1 MALPADHGSRALAAE
16 RLSAGLG
23 SDYVSHSRP
32 ARLGRFGTRALDQ
45 RRCLAQLRFCVA
57 GSCLGIARAAA
68 LRGSCSAPPEGG
80 SVRAVLDFDAG
91 FYPERGESGNPW
103 LGRCRTGAFLGKS
116 SARTGRLDFV
126 PRRAVAAGAVA
137 AASRCLDVV
146 PAAFVE
152 RGGDRMN
159 MNMTGRRAFLQILL
173 CCALLS
179 GSAFSQSGG
188 ELRFCL
194 RSEPKTF
201 DPLLVD
207 DDSSLAIRYLTGG
220 VLVRANRKTQELEPE
235 LAESWKVSKDGKQ
248 VTFKLRHGIT
258 FSDGS
263 PFFSED
269 VAFTMQ
275 RLMDPALHSST
286 GDAFR
291 SGSGT
296 VSSKII
302 ASDQIAIIFPAPP
315 AGLERLF
322 DQVAIMSAH
331 SPKKEAAVLGPFMVA
346 EYKAGS
352 SVLLRRN
359 PNYWKKDSQGR
370 RLPYLDSIRL
380 DIQSNRDVEML
391 RFKRGELDL
400 INILDSDYFDRLAAS
415 SPLLAHYAGAS
426 LDSNFMWFNQV
437 AIAPIPEYNRAC
449 FRSANFRRAISQA
462 INRDDLS
469 RVVFNGHAQPAAGPV
484 SPANKFWF
492 NSRLK
497 AESYRPDAALKR
509 LQTDGFHL
517 QNGALFDK
525 GGNAVEFSI
534 VTNAGNKPRERM
546 AVMVQEDLGK
556 LGIKVNVV
564 TLDFPSLIERIS
576 QKFNYEAAMLG
587 FRNVD
592 LDPNGQMN
600 IWLSSAE
607 DHAWNPQQK
616 SPETAWEAEIDR
628 LMRAQASTADP
639 KKRKESFDRV
649 QEIAPGTAPFIYLVN
664 QIALP
669 AVSSAVEGANPG
681 ILSPQTFWN
690 AERLTL
696 NARTGGS
703 R

>member
-1 MALPADHGSRALAAE
+1 
-16 RLSAGLG
+16 
-23 SDYVSHSRP
+23 
-32 ARLGRFGTRALDQ
+32 
-45 RRCLAQLRFCVA
+45 
-57 GSCLGIARAAA
+57 
-68 LRGSCSAPPEGG
+68 
-80 SVRAVLDFDAG
+80 
-91 FYPERGESGNPW
+91 
-103 LGRCRTGAFLGKS
+103 
-116 SARTGRLDFV
+116 
-126 PRRAVAAGAVA
+126 
-137 AASRCLDVV
+137 
-146 PAAFVE
+146 
-152 RGGDRMN
+152 
-159 MNMTGRRAFLQILL
+159 MTGRRACLRLL
-173 CCALLS
+173 FCVAVVSLALALIS
-179 GSAFSQSGG
+179 GPAFAQNGG

-201 DPLLVD
+201 DPALVD
-207 DDSSLAIRYLTGG
+207 DDASLSIRYLTGG
-220 VLVRANRKTQELEPE
+220 VLVRANRKTQDLEPD
-235 LAESWKVSKDGKQ
+235 LAESWRVSNDSKQ
-248 VTFKLRHGIT
+248 ITFKLRHGIT

-263 PFFSED
+263 PFSSED

-291 SGSGT
+291 SGSGA

-302 ASDQIAIIFPAPP
+302 APDQVSIIFPAPL

-346 EYKAGS
+346 DYKAGS

-359 PNYWKKDSQGR
+359 PNYWKKDTQGR

-400 INILDSDYFDRLAAS
+400 INVIDSDYFDRLAAS
-415 SPLLAHYAGAS
+415 APGLAHDAGAS
-426 LDSNFMWFNQV
+426 LDSEFMWFNQV
-437 AIAPIPEYNRAC
+437 ASAPIPEYKRAW
-449 FRSANFRRAISQA
+449 FRSTNFRRAISQA
-462 INRDDLS
+462 INRGDLS
-469 RVVFNGHAQPAAGPV
+469 RVVYNGHAQPAVGPV

-492 NSRLK
+492 DSKLK
-497 AESYRPDAALKR
+497 AEPYRPDAALLR
-509 LQTDGFHL
+509 LQADGFHL

-525 GGNAVEFSI
+525 EGNAVEFSI
-534 VTNAGNKPRERM
+534 VTNAGHKPRERT
-546 AVMVQEDLGK
+546 AVMIQQDLGK

-607 DHAWNPQQK
+607 NHAWNPQQK
-616 SPETAWEAEIDR
+616 FPETAWEAEVDR
-628 LMRAQASTADP
+628 LMRAQASTADA

-649 QEIAPGTAPFIYLVN
+649 QEIAAEQVPFIYLVN
-664 QIALP
+664 QNALS
-669 AVSSAVEGANPG
+669 AVSSAVAGANPG

-696 NARTGGS
+696 NPSTRAS

>member
-1 MALPADHGSRALAAE
+1 
-16 RLSAGLG
+16 
-23 SDYVSHSRP
+23 
-32 ARLGRFGTRALDQ
+32 
-45 RRCLAQLRFCVA
+45 
-57 GSCLGIARAAA
+57 
-68 LRGSCSAPPEGG
+68 
-80 SVRAVLDFDAG
+80 
-91 FYPERGESGNPW
+91 
-103 LGRCRTGAFLGKS
+103 
-116 SARTGRLDFV
+116 
-126 PRRAVAAGAVA
+126 
-137 AASRCLDVV
+137 
-146 PAAFVE
+146 
-152 RGGDRMN
+152 MN
-159 MNMTGRRAFLQILL
+159 MIGCRKSFRLILCFAIFLIILTS
-173 CCALLS
+173 AA
-179 GSAFSQSGG
+179 AFSQGGG

-207 DDSSLAIRYLTGG
+207 DDSSLSIRYLTGG
-220 VLVRANRKTQELEPE
+220 VLLRVNRHTQALEAE
-235 LAESWKVSKDGKQ
+235 LAESWKLSKDGKQ
-248 VTFKLRHGIT
+248 ITFKLRRGVM

-263 PFFSED
+263 SFSPED
-269 VAFTMQ
+269 VAFTIQ

-291 SGSGT
+291 SGNGAVT
-296 VSSKII
+296 TKIV
-302 ASDQIAIIFPAPP
+302 APDQITVIFPAPI
-315 AGLERLF
+315 AGLDRLF

-331 SPKKEAAVLGPFMVA
+331 SPRKEAAVLGPFMVA

-359 PNYWKKDSQGR
+359 PNYWKKDLQGR

-400 INILDSDYFDRLAAS
+400 INVIDSDYFDRLAAG
-415 SPLLAHYAGAS
+415 SPGLAHDAGAS
-426 LDSNFMWFNQV
+426 LDSDFMWFNQV
-437 AIAPIPEYNRAC
+437 ASAPIPEYKRVW
-449 FRSANFRRAISQA
+449 FRDPNFRRAISQA
-462 INRDDLS
+462 INRADLS
-469 RVVFNGHAQPAAGPV
+469 RVVFNGHAQPAVGPV

-492 NSRLK
+492 DDKLK
-497 AESYRPDAALKR
+497 AEPYRPDQALER
-509 LQTDGFHL
+509 LQADGFRR
-517 QNGALFDK
+517 QNGTLFDRA
-525 GGNAVEFSI
+525 GNTVEFSI
-534 VTNAGNKPRERM
+534 VTNAGSKPRERM

-607 DHAWNPQQK
+607 NHAWNPQQK

-628 LMRAQASTADP
+628 LMRIQASAVDP

-649 QEIAPGTAPFIYLVN
+649 QEIVSEQTPMIYLVN
-664 QIALP
+664 QNALS
-669 AVSSAVEGANPG
+669 AISSAVEGANPG

-696 NARTGGS
+696 SPGTRAS

>member
-1 MALPADHGSRALAAE
+1 MSDCINTKMKMTGCRTFLRAL
-16 RLSAGLG
+16 LC
-23 SDYVSHSRP
+23 
-32 ARLGRFGTRALDQ
+32 F
-45 RRCLAQLRFCVA
+45 
-57 GSCLGIARAAA
+57 
-68 LRGSCSAPPEGG
+68 
-80 SVRAVLDFDAG
+80 
-91 FYPERGESGNPW
+91 
-103 LGRCRTGAFLGKS
+103 AFLLTLT
-116 SARTGRLDFV
+116 SA
-126 PRRAVAAGAVA
+126 
-137 AASRCLDVV
+137 
-146 PAAFVE
+146 
-152 RGGDRMN
+152 
-159 MNMTGRRAFLQILL
+159 
-173 CCALLS
+173 
-179 GSAFSQSGG
+179 SAFSQSGG

-207 DDSSLAIRYLTGG
+207 DDSSLSIRYLTGG
-220 VLVRANRKTQELEPE
+220 VLVRVNRHTQDLEPE
-235 LAESWKVSKDGKQ
+235 LAESWKLSKDGKQ
-248 VTFKLRHGIT
+248 ITFKLHRGVT

-263 PFFSED
+263 PFSSED

-296 VSSKII
+296 VTTKIL
-302 ASDQIAIIFPAPP
+302 APDQIAIIFPAPI
-315 AGLERLF
+315 AGLDRLF

-331 SPKKEAAVLGPFMVA
+331 SPKKEGAVLGPFMVA

-370 RLPYLDSIRL
+370 HLPHLDSIRL
-380 DIQSNRDVEML
+380 DILSNRDVEML

-400 INILDSDYFDRLAAS
+400 INVIDSDYFDRLAAT
-415 SPLLAHYAGAS
+415 SPQLAHDAGAS
-426 LDSNFMWFNQV
+426 LDSDFMWFNQV
-437 AIAPIPEYNRAC
+437 ASAPIPEYKRAW
-449 FRSANFRRAISQA
+449 FRNANFRRAISQA

-469 RVVFNGHAQPAAGPV
+469 RVVFNGHAQPAIGPV
-484 SPANKFWF
+484 SPANKLWF
-492 NSRLK
+492 NNKLK
-497 AESYRPDAALKR
+497 AEPYRPDAALRR
-509 LQTDGFHL
+509 LQDDGFHL

-525 GGNAVEFSI
+525 AGNAVEFSI
-534 VTNAGNKPRERM
+534 VTNAGSKPRERM

-556 LGIKVNVV
+556 LGIKINVV

-616 SPETAWEAEIDR
+616 SPETAWEMEIDR
-628 LMRAQASTADP
+628 LMHAQASTTDP

-649 QEIAPGTAPFIYLVN
+649 QEIVAEQTPFIYLVN
-664 QIALP
+664 QNALS
-669 AVSSAVEGANPG
+669 AISSTVEGANPG

-690 AERLTL
+690 AERITL
-696 NARTGGS
+696 SPNTQAS